1 MIVCSYVR
9 NSLAGRIGC
18 AELVACSPGISLPLG
33 SERGLKRGAT
43 LCPSSHPVLV
53 ESSAFGKGDRA
64 MKVIGNLDEH
74 TDGCWPALDPVS
86 CHRGRGPFVF
96 GTRPNLFQGCLPARR
111 GGYPNRRGTQILPG
125 QIHQGRAPSPTCPH
139 RGHLKTGGR
148 TFPSER
154 MRCSIASSS
163 SPPPFPET
171 MFCARYQRASLLHS
185 NPAPDQGNLTKS
197 P

>member
-86 CHRGRGPFVF
+86 CHRGRGL
-96 GTRPNLFQGCLPARR
+96 LFSVR
-111 GGYPNRRGTQILPG
+111 G
-125 QIHQGRAPSPTCPH
+125 PTFFKGVY
-139 RGHLKTGGR
+139 RLGGR
-148 TFPSER
+148 DTEPDER
-154 MRCSIASSS
+154 QDHGPDSYMRLGAFADMSA
-163 SPPPFPET
+163 P
-171 MFCARYQRASLLHS
+171 RAFVDGRTDVPLRTNAMQHCIELVAQV
-185 NPAPDQGNLTKS
+185 NQFVER
-197 P
+197 